1 MIIVGSFWMIHSKY
15 QEIMYSFGLPRF
27 IVKSNFRLFVITI
40 KQSHQ
45 LSPQV
50 RLFSTPVYSTPKG
63 KHVRFVLLVRRVM
76 VPLHVY
82 SGIEQVGVGLLDD
95 VWISKL
101 HINFRDKAIPE
112 ARATKHSNGPHR
124 GHWKRQ
130 MGCGCSRVEVQIQM
144 SSLDMIGHFPFI
156 DVVEDGDMAMWAGP
170 AGAPAAAM
178 VDRSRTIS
186 RSLSPMPQSQF
197 SI

>member
-1 MIIVGSFWMIHSKY
+1 
-15 QEIMYSFGLPRF
+15 
-27 IVKSNFRLFVITI
+27 
-40 KQSHQ
+40 
-45 LSPQV
+45 
-50 RLFSTPVYSTPKG
+50 
-63 KHVRFVLLVRRVM
+63 
-76 VPLHVY
+76 
-82 SGIEQVGVGLLDD
+82 
-95 VWISKL
+95 
-101 HINFRDKAIPE
+101 
-112 ARATKHSNGPHR
+112 
-124 GHWKRQ
+124 
-130 MGCGCSRVEVQIQM
+130 M